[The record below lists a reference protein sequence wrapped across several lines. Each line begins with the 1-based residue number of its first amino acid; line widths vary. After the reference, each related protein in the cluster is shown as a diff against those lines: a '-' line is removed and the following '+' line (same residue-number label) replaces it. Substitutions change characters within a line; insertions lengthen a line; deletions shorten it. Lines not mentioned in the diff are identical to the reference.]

1 MGRFVDLCTEIA
13 GASEEGA
20 EGLVLGP
27 EDWERLEQDF
37 TTEEIED
44 ALTIVRES
52 LMQAEL
58 TDAADSLSARLV
70 DLLGVFGGAEA
81 FAAAHAGEARLSLEA
96 IGQLARRVARIEEAL
111 APFRDSAPPD
121 RRGFDA
127 LQRRL
132 MDVEIEEEM
141 PPEPHEA
148 GDEDMEDEER
158 EE

>member
-1 MGRFVDLCTEIA
+1 MGRLVDLCTEIA
-13 GASEEGA
+13 SASEEGA

-27 EDWERLEQDF
+27 EGWERLEQDY
-37 TTEEIED
+37 TLEEIED

-70 DLLGVFGGAEA
+70 ELLGAFGGDEA
-81 FAAAHAGEARLSLEA
+81 FAQASVGGARLSLQEL
-96 IGQLARRVARIEEAL
+96 GQLVRRVARIEEAL
-111 APFRDSAPPD
+111 APFRESAPPD
-121 RRGFDA
+121 RAGFDA

-141 PPEPHEA
+141 EPEPREA
-148 GDEDMEDEER
+148 RDEQEDEDEDAE
-158 EE
+158 

>member
-13 GASEEGA
+13 ATAEEGD

-27 EDWERLEQDF
+27 EDWERFEQDY
-37 TTEEIED
+37 TLEEIED

-58 TDAADSLSARLV
+58 TDAADSLSARLI
-70 DLLGVFGGAEA
+70 DLLGAFGDAEA
-81 FAAAHAGEARLSLEA
+81 FAQASAGEARLPLQA

-111 APFRDSAPPD
+111 EPFRDSAPPD
-121 RRGFDA
+121 RSGFDV

-132 MDVEIEEEM
+132 MDVAIEEEM
-141 PPEPHEA
+141 APEPREA
-148 GDEDMEDEER
+148 RDEDEE
-158 EE
+158 EEE